1 MTGPVE
7 KRRWR
12 ARTPRPVGI
21 SDAPCER
28 EASWSAE
35 RQFRLGRQ
43 TAAFD
48 QFEGFC
54 LTPAERVG
62 HGFKPELA
70 GSRTAPCPDDSK
82 NRSAF
87 KSDVCS
93 KHESAPALKWL
104 KSGFSPCAKP
114 PKRSNL
120 PHTLI
125 RTTIRDESLT

>member
-48 QFEGFC
+48 EFAEFC
-54 LTPAERVG
+54 PVRAR
-62 HGFKPELA
+62 
-70 GSRTAPCPDDSK
+70 RTDGKVDFD
-82 NRSAF
+82 N
-87 KSDVCS
+87 CS
-93 KHESAPALKWL
+93 PNH
-104 KSGFSPCAKP
+104 
-114 PKRSNL
+114 
-120 PHTLI
+120 
-125 RTTIRDESLT
+125 